1 MKFTLEVGTQER
13 HQIEFEFNQLL
24 GRSVLKVDGREVFR
38 KNRWFSEPVVESFDI
53 EISGRDQIR
62 LRIVKE
68 RKLLVTSRYK
78 VYVDNRLT
86 QLYQGA

>member
-1 MKFTLEVGTQER
+1 MKFTLEVGTLER
-13 HQIEFEFNQLL
+13 HQIEFDFNQLL

-38 KNRWFSEPVVESFDI
+38 KNRWFSEPVVESYDL

-62 LRIVKE
+62 LRIIKE
-68 RKLLVTSRYK
+68 RKLLMASRYK

-86 QLYQGA
+86 QLYQGV

>member
-1 MKFTLEVGTQER
+1 MKFTLEVGAIER
-13 HQIEFEFNQLL
+13 HQIEFDFNQLL

-38 KNRWFSEPVVESFDI
+38 KNRWFSEPIVESYDL

-62 LRIVKE
+62 LRIIKE
-68 RKLLVTSRYK
+68 RKLLVASRYK

-86 QLYQGA
+86 QLYQGV

>member
-1 MKFTLEVGTQER
+1 MKFTLEVGAQER

-24 GRSVLKVDGREVFR
+24 GRSVIRVDDREVFR
-38 KNRWFSEPVVESFDI
+38 KNRWFSEPIVESYDV
-53 EISGRDQIR
+53 EISGHEQIR
-62 LRIVKE
+62 MRIVKE
-68 RKLLVTSRYK
+68 RKLLVSSRYK